1 MFDLSNHPPFALVEK
16 KEPFPTL
23 VREKIQ
29 PEVLWM
35 YLTDQSLVP
44 RTSQGIAEL

>member
-16 KEPFPTL
+16 KAVSHLGQGEDPARGALDVPH
-23 VREKIQ
+23 K
-29 PEVLWM
+29 M
-35 YLTDQSLVP
+35 VP